1 MNAVCFSEVENEQKE
16 RVLEMC
22 EQLEDVF
29 GSELYSA
36 MECILGDDFDAM
48 EAALLDYL

>member
-1 MNAVCFSEVENEQKE
+1 MDEQKE

-22 EQLEDVF
+22 KELEDTF

-36 MECILGDDFDAM
+36 LECILGDDYDAM
-48 EAALLDYL
+48 ESALMDYL